1 MTSANNQQFSFT
13 MDHLLEGCQIIGF
26 DWTYLYLNK
35 SAEIHNRRS
44 NAELIGRKY
53 QDMWPGV
60 EQTEVFKLIKN
71 TLEQRTSSHFENEF
85 IFPDGSKGWFDLS
98 IEPIPEGVFI
108 LSVDITDKKKT
119 ELILKEN
126 EEKYR
131 ILADHSVD
139 LIYWY
144 SPDGKINYIS
154 PSCEKITGYP
164 DNEFMDDPKLLA
176 AIIHPADKELYINHA
191 LEIGQ
196 NQFDHS
202 FNFRIIKKDGEIR
215 WLNHTCQ
222 PMFNETGEFIGRRS
236 KNHDITELRLKE
248 EKLNESEIRF
258 NKLYFESP
266 FGMALVGSDFRFKAA
281 NPSFLAMLGYSETE
295 LLEKTFTEITH
306 PDDRKKGISDVL
318 KLIHNEVPVIRLEKR
333 YIRKNGAVMWAT
345 LTIVA
350 NYDSDGNF
358 INNLAI
364 VEDIT
369 VRKQAE
375 EELRQRAAQLN
386 QAQEIG
392 KMGSWSINMKAG
404 TLSWSENMYRLL
416 GMEPFSVEPTFELY
430 LTLVHP
436 DDRHLQDTYLLQI
449 MQTKQE
455 LNYDSRYRLPSGE
468 IIWVQNNISPV
479 FENDILIELYGTNI
493 DITEKKK
500 IEQELIRAKEH
511 AEASDRL
518 KSEFLN
524 NISHEI
530 RTPLNGIL
538 GFASLT
544 TDQNIS
550 PANREM
556 YSNLLNKSSDRLIKT
571 ITDIID
577 LSMIISG
584 SQTIQKEHFDV
595 ISLLNQVTAEF
606 AKEFERKKLL
616 FVSDNQTGYSSLEVY
631 TDSTLL
637 HKVLSQLVDNAVKFT
652 DNGEIR
658 LACRIEHQEI
668 IFELKDTGV
677 GIAENIRKQVF
688 GFFMQEDSSNTR
700 RFEGSGNGLSIA
712 NGFVQLLGGKIWFD
726 SEAGKGSTFF
736 VSFPV
741 DSH

>member
-98 IEPIPEGVFI
+98 FEPIPEGVFI

-222 PMFNETGEFIGRRS
+222 PMFNDAGEFIGRRS
-236 KNHDITELRLKE
+236 KNHDITELKLKE

-295 LLEKTFTEITH
+295 LLEKPFTEITH

-538 GFASLT
+538 GFASLA

-571 ITDIID
+571 IIDIID

-726 SEAGKGSTFF
+726 SEAGKGSAFYI
-736 VSFPV
+736 SLPV

>member
-1 MTSANNQQFSFT
+1 MTSENNKQFSFT

-60 EQTEVFKLIKN
+60 EQTEVFRLIQT

-98 IEPIPEGVFI
+98 FEPIPEGVFI

-222 PMFNETGEFIGRRS
+222 PMFNDAGEFIGRRS
-236 KNHDITELRLKE
+236 KNHDITELKLKE

-538 GFASLT
+538 GFASLA

-556 YSNLLNKSSDRLIKT
+556 YSNLLNKSSDRLNKT